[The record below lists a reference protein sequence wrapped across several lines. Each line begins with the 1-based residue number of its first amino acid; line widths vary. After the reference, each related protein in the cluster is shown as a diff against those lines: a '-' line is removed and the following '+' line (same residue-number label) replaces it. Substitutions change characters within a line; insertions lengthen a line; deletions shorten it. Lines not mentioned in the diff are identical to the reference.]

1 LDTKRIGKKM
11 KNKIELTPRQLKP
24 EMVVKIKENFYIV
37 GNTNRIGNT
46 SYVSSMINEDGKTVK
61 EFLLINEKV
70 ELVKESYKDSN
81 RMDKQEKYDRDHIVM
96 TLGTDCGFQ
105 KSPDKVKK
113 KLAELIMNV
122 KDLYT
127 KDEEPDQEEL

>member
-1 LDTKRIGKKM
+1 M
-11 KNKIELTPRQLKP
+11 KNKIELSPRQLKP
-24 EMVVKIKENFYIV
+24 GMVVKIKENFYIV
-37 GNTNRIGNT
+37 NNTNRIGNT
-46 SYVSSMINEDGKTVK
+46 SYVSNMVNENGDKVK

-70 ELVKESYKDSN
+70 ELIKESYKDSK
-81 RMDKQEKYDRDHIVM
+81 RLDKQEKYDRDHIVM

-105 KSPDKVKK
+105 RSSDKVKK
-113 KLAELIMNV
+113 KLAEIIMNV